1 MFTRKAFLFVF
12 STALL
17 LSLSFMLR
25 PTPVLAE
32 CNVTHVVTRGQNLFR
47 ISLRYGVSM
56 QSIAAANSIA
66 NINRIYVG
74 QSLFIPCAGSTGT
87 PVPGATTVPVVPT
100 LRPTL
105 IPTLVQVGTP
115 GVVDCA
121 GFRATSPLDGFPDGP
136 TTFYWDSP
144 RSGAAVIEYQV
155 IVLNDRGARIAGF
168 TQVGGILNVDGDVA
182 FNAIGGRSRFSWY
195 VIALVHG
202 VEVCRTQTTTL
213 NRDWNPNAG
222 LSPSR

>member
-1 MFTRKAFLFVF
+1 
-12 STALL
+12 
-17 LSLSFMLR
+17 
-25 PTPVLAE
+25 
-32 CNVTHVVTRGQNLFR
+32 
-47 ISLRYGVSM
+47 M
-56 QSIAAANSIA
+56 QAIATANSIA

-74 QSLFIPCAGSTGT
+74 QSLYIPCTGSSAT
-87 PVPGATTVPVVPT
+87 PVPGTTTVPVVPT

-105 IPTLVQVGTP
+105 IPTLVQVSAP

-121 GFRATSPLDGFPDGP
+121 GFRATSPLDGFPDGT

-144 RSGAAVIEYQV
+144 RSGAQVVEYQV

-195 VIALVHG
+195 VLALVHG
-202 VEVCRTQTTTL
+202 VEVCRTQTTAL

-222 LSPSR
+222 LSPAR